1 MLTFNR
7 QATLDA
13 AYLLA
18 CYLEPLPKADTLRA
32 RLHRLGYTPTP
43 TVYRAGMAL
52 ELGEG
57 TASEFLTHC
66 KWSGL
71 RNRLARHLWAHR
83 RDHTRCLVRQRTNGE
98 WEIWNH
104 CGCYIL
110 PPEPTKR
117 DWEEAF
123 YIVGLVEDEPP
134 DFDPEVWS
142 HV

>member
-7 QATLDA
+7 QAVQDA

-57 TASEFLTHC
+57 TDTSAY
-66 KWSGL
+66 
-71 RNRLARHLWAHR
+71 RL
-83 RDHTRCLVRQRTNGE
+83 N
-98 WEIWNH
+98 
-104 CGCYIL
+104 
-110 PPEPTKR
+110 
-117 DWEEAF
+117 
-123 YIVGLVEDEPP
+123 DEPRP
-134 DFDPEVWS
+134 WDHLAAVRDLYR
-142 HV
+142 